1 MCKRKI
7 LFSNLK
13 KIKLYNQYVK
23 DILHSFKGEKN
34 VVLTIAIGLLHFVVF
49 LFSWAINLNQE
60 LTILLFCSKFDWY
73 VWALSLSC
81 LLQILALLADTVIEF
96 QEQAMADDE
105 VGASFSGF
113 LNVIVLVA
121 ARNMTLLR
129 FELTVVA
136 GERLGRNSRRGG
148 GV

>member
-1 MCKRKI
+1 
-7 LFSNLK
+7 
-13 KIKLYNQYVK
+13 
-23 DILHSFKGEKN
+23 
-34 VVLTIAIGLLHFVVF
+34 
-49 LFSWAINLNQE
+49 
-60 LTILLFCSKFDWY
+60 
-73 VWALSLSC
+73 
-81 LLQILALLADTVIEF
+81 LLQILALLVDTVIEF

-148 GV
+148 RV